1 MKKIILF
8 IFTVVLYI
16 NLFAQNEKPA
26 AGTAEKAKEEKPNP
40 INTRLDEIFSIVK
53 NIEATTKLNQKAEE
67 DLFKLKEDLR
77 NVTTNRDALS
87 TLINSYQISS
97 KNLQSQV
104 DALSASSTTLKGKV
118 EKIVALLQNER
129 AGFNPEILKLLE
141 DIHLSNNFTNYA
153 VLDNFKRI
161 SGDMDIIKHYI
172 EKKPFDSLDNKTHI
186 KKLEELKQEATKY
199 KFVNFSND
207 VDSYLTLLSNYCYVT
222 KKFASFFDDPQA
234 KNEKI
239 RNPKLAKL
247 RQDYINYVFII
258 SEIDK
263 ALVDVNYKY
272 PYKVTCTD

>member
-40 INTRLDEIFSIVK
+40 INTRLDEIYYSVK
-53 NIEATTKLNQKAEE
+53 NIELTILTNKNLESEVIKLKKDLKDAEE
-67 DLFKLKEDLR
+67 QIMFQANLKK
-77 NVTTNRDALS
+77 DAQIKAQNLQTEKDS
-87 TLINSYQISS
+87 LIKVS
-97 KNLQSQV
+97 KNNKSQN
-104 DALSASSTTLKGKV
+104 
-118 EKIVALLQNER
+118 EKIVALLQNEH
-129 AGFNPEILKLLE
+129 AGFNPEILKVLE
-141 DIHLSNNFTNYA
+141 DIHLANNFTNYA
-153 VLDNFKRI
+153 ILDNFKRI
-161 SGDMDIIKHYI
+161 SGDMDIIKNYI

-272 PYKVTCTD
+272 SYKVTCTD